1 MRRSRETTMLI
12 RRVLMV
18 SAALA
23 LAACASS
30 TTLRDSWYD
39 TAYRGGAFRKV
50 VVLGVASDG
59 AERRTFED
67 IAVSRLQAAGVDA
80 VPSYRFLPEDG
91 RVPEGRLDEAVRA
104 SGADGVWMSRVR
116 SINRRIDVYQTMVP
130 GSAMW
135 GPGWYGMYT
144 GWYPMTEVRQ
154 YDIALI
160 ETSVFDAR
168 TRSLVWA
175 GVSETYE
182 PRSVEKDA
190 PGFADVIIK
199 ALRERGLLPP
209 GK

>member
-1 MRRSRETTMLI
+1 MLTRRLFTLA
-12 RRVLMV
+12 
-18 SAALA
+18 AALV
-23 LAACASS
+23 LVACASS
-30 TTLRDSWYD
+30 TTLRDSWHD
-39 TAYRGGAFRKV
+39 ADYRGGAFRKV
-50 VVLGVASDG
+50 VVLGVARDG

-80 VPSYRFLPEDG
+80 VPSYRFLPEGD
-91 RVPEGRLDEAVRA
+91 RVAEGRLDEAVRA
-104 SGADGVWMSRVR
+104 SGADALWMSRVR
-116 SINRRIDVYQTMVP
+116 SIDRRMDVYQTIVP

-154 YDIALI
+154 YDIASV

-190 PGFADVIIK
+190 PGFADVIIR
-199 ALRERGLLPP
+199 ALRERGLLPAA
-209 GK
+209 K

>member
-1 MRRSRETTMLI
+1 MLTRRLFTLA
-12 RRVLMV
+12 
-18 SAALA
+18 AALA
-23 LAACASS
+23 LVACASS

-50 VVLGVASDG
+50 VVLGVAREEV
-59 AERRTFED
+59 ERRAFED

-80 VPSYRFLPEDG
+80 VPSYRFLPEG
-91 RVPEGRLDEAVRA
+91 GLVPEGRLDEAVRA
-104 SGADGVWMSRVR
+104 SGADALWMSRVR
-116 SINRRIDVYQTMVP
+116 SIDRRMDVYQTMVP

-154 YDIALI
+154 YDIASV

-190 PGFADVIIK
+190 PGFADVIIR
-199 ALRERGLLPP
+199 ALRERGLLPAA
-209 GK
+209 K

>member
-1 MRRSRETTMLI
+1 MLTRRLFTLA
-12 RRVLMV
+12 
-18 SAALA
+18 AALA
-23 LAACASS
+23 LVACASS
-30 TTLRDSWYD
+30 TTLRDSWYEN
-39 TAYRGGAFRKV
+39 AYRGGAFRKV
-50 VVLGVASDG
+50 VVLGVARDG

-80 VPSYRFLPEDG
+80 VPSYRFLPEGD
-91 RVPEGRLDEAVRA
+91 RVAEGRLDEAVRA
-104 SGADGVWMSRVR
+104 SGADALWMSRVR
-116 SINRRIDVYQTMVP
+116 SIDRRMDVYQTMVP

-154 YDIALI
+154 YDIASV

-190 PGFADVIIK
+190 PGFADVIIR
-199 ALRERGLLPP
+199 ALRERGLLPAA
-209 GK
+209 K

>member
-1 MRRSRETTMLI
+1 MLTRRLFTI
-12 RRVLMV
+12 A
-18 SAALA
+18 AALA
-23 LAACASS
+23 LVACASS

-50 VVLGVASDG
+50 VVLGVARDG

-80 VPSYRFLPEDG
+80 VPSYRFLPEGD
-91 RVPEGRLDEAVRA
+91 RVAEGRLDEAVRA
-104 SGADGVWMSRVR
+104 SGADALWMSRVR
-116 SINRRIDVYQTMVP
+116 SIDRRTDVYQTLVP
-130 GSAMW
+130 GPALW

-154 YDIALI
+154 YDIASV

-190 PGFADVIIK
+190 PGFADVIIR
-199 ALRERGLLPP
+199 ALRERGLLPAA
-209 GK
+209 K